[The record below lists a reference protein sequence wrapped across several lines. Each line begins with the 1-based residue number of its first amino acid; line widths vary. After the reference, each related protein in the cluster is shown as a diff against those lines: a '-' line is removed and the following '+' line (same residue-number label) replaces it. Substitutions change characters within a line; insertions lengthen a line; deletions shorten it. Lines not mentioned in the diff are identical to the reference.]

1 MQILLVE
8 DDQSLATGLCKALRS
23 EGFVVN
29 HVLNGKAALH
39 TVAVDPPN
47 IVVLDLGLPDMDG
60 LDVLKKIRTT
70 GSTIPVLVLT
80 ARSSIDARV
89 SGLDSGADD
98 YLPKPFEIPEL
109 VARLRVIERRLSS
122 SASSSR
128 IEVGDVALDTTAR
141 QAFLKGEP
149 VELARREYAVLKSL
163 VENCGKV
170 QTRDQLESR
179 LYAWGEEVSS
189 NAIEVHVHHL
199 RKKFGSD
206 FIKTIRGV
214 GYTVKKP

>member
-8 DDQSLATGLCKALRS
+8 DDQSLAAGLCKALRN
-23 EGFVVN
+23 EGFVTN
-29 HVLNGKAALH
+29 HVAAGKAALH
-39 TVAVDPPN
+39 AVSVEPPD

-60 LDVLKKIRTT
+60 LDVLKSIRSS
-70 GSTIPVLVLT
+70 GSVIPILILT

-89 SGLDSGADD
+89 SGLDGGADD
-98 YLPKPFEIPEL
+98 YLPKPFETPEL
-109 VARLRVIERRLSS
+109 IARLRVIERRLSTTRES
-122 SASSSR
+122 K
-128 IEVGDVALDTTAR
+128 IEVGDVTLDTITR
-141 QAFLKGEP
+141 QVCFKGEP
-149 VELARREYAVLKSL
+149 VELARREYTVLKSL
-163 VENCGKV
+163 IENCGKV
-170 QTRDQLESR
+170 QTREQLESR

-214 GYTVKKP
+214 GYTVRQP

>member
-23 EGFVVN
+23 EGFVTN
-29 HVLNGKAALH
+29 HVAEGKAALH
-39 TVAVDPPN
+39 TIRVDPPDM
-47 IVVLDLGLPDMDG
+47 VVLDLGLPDMDG
-60 LDVLKKIRTT
+60 LDVLKKIR
-70 GSTIPVLVLT
+70 GSGATVPVLILT

-98 YLPKPFEIPEL
+98 YLPKPFETQEL
-109 VARLRVIERRLSS
+109 IARLRVIERRLSS
-122 SASSSR
+122 TQDST
-128 IEVGDVALDTTAR
+128 IEVGDVTLDTIAR
-141 QAFLKGEP
+141 QAFFRGAP
-149 VELARREYAVLKSL
+149 VELARREYTVLKSL

-170 QTRDQLESR
+170 QTREQLESR

-206 FIKTIRGV
+206 FIKTVRGV
-214 GYTVKKP
+214 GYTVRQP